1 MSMIVLKFS
10 PTKCAG
16 FVNKTTDKTFSNEQ
30 NHFFLQMQINHQID
44 VFFRT
49 FTLSTLLKGY
59 IFSNMFSFSKTVS
72 DFSIKILNYKNLIH
86 LKHPKVSRY
95 RTRGAS
101 EIHCTRA
108 TKHASFETHSRSH
121 QKYKIGVPLVHK
133 RTFILPK
140 VLWEKKFATV
150 NLLFHFCWHTLYQIS
165 RLVTA
170 ARVKYT
176 RFMTTVS
183 TKF

>member
-1 MSMIVLKFS
+1 MSTIVLKFS
-10 PTKCAG
+10 LTKCAG
-16 FVNKTTDKTFSNEQ
+16 FVNKTTDKTFWNEQ

-59 IFSNMFSFSKTVS
+59 IFSNMFSFSETVS
-72 DFSIKILNYKNLIH
+72 DFSIKILNCKNLIH

-121 QKYKIGVPLVHK
+121 QKYRIGVPLVHK

-140 VLWEKKFATV
+140 VFWGK
-150 NLLFHFCWHTLYQIS
+150 NLLLSTCYSIFVGRFYQIS

-176 RFMTTVS
+176 RIMTTVS